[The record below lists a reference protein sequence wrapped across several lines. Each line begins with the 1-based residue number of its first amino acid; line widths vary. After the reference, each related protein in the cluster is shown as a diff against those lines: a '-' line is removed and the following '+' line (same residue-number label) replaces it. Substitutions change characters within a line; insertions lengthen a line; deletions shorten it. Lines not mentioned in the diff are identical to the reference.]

1 MNNITLIGMP
11 GSGKSTVGVLLAKAL
26 GFQFV
31 DVDLLI
37 QQREG
42 PLLQELLDNRGVE
55 PFLDAEES
63 AICSL
68 ACTGAVIAPGGS
80 AVCRAGAIGHLRALG
95 RVVYLH
101 VPLPELE
108 RRIHNITTRGIAMAP
123 GQTLADVYAAREPL
137 YRRYADLTVDVGE
150 GGAGGDGS
158 RRAPGPAGAQ
168 HRPGPGLSR
177 AHLYFSKFVVYFRV
191 RISRA
196 KCPLVFRRALPRFP
210 HLCAVGY
217 DPQPPPAQEG
227 PKRCKGRTT

>member
-42 PLLQELLDNRGVE
+42 ALLQELLDNRGVE
-55 PFLDAEES
+55 PFLDAEEA

-123 GQTLADVYAAREPL
+123 GQTLADVYARPGTPL
-137 YRRYADLTVDVGE
+137 PAVRRPHRGRGGGE
-150 GGAGGDGS
+150 RAGGDGS

-168 HRPGPGLSR
+168 HRPGPGLRR
-177 AHLYFSKFVVYFRV
+177 AHLYFSKFVVYFRSTNIACEMPAGFPAGFAAFSPTSA
-191 RISRA
+191 RWGMTRNRPPGAGGA
-196 KCPLVFRRALPRFP
+196 KTL
-210 HLCAVGY
+210 
-217 DPQPPPAQEG
+217 
-227 PKRCKGRTT
+227 